1 MSFSSHSHYY
11 HNHGNNGN
19 NGNHGNHGNIGNHG
33 NNVCNNCGKLG
44 HMFHQCKM
52 PITSYGIIL
61 FRYLQHE
68 GGGTS
73 LQFLMIR
80 RKDSFGYID
89 IIRGKYSLLNM
100 EQIQNSFDEMSLEEK
115 QRVLDE
121 DFESL
126 WKKMWGIETT
136 QAAYRNEQTNSSKKF
151 DILKQGI
158 RVPGSL
164 QDERYTLHDFIRNSQ
179 TQWEE
184 TEWEFPKGRK
194 NGQEKDL
201 DCALREFEEETG
213 ISRHAISV
221 IENVMP
227 FEENFMGSNHKIYKH
242 KYFLAMWQ
250 SPSSVPP
257 PPGLGFAASPPH
269 PPSSLESYQRTE
281 VSKMEWKT
289 LEDCLGCIRPYHLE
303 KKRMIE
309 NIYRVLQEYTMYY

>member
-1 MSFSSHSHYY
+1 
-11 HNHGNNGN
+11 
-19 NGNHGNHGNIGNHG
+19 
-33 NNVCNNCGKLG
+33 
-44 HMFHQCKM
+44 MFHQCKM
-52 PITSYGIIL
+52 PITSYGVIL

-89 IIRGKYSLLNM
+89 IIRGKYSLLNL

-164 QDERYTLHDFIRNSQ
+164 EECYTLYDFIHNSK
-179 TQWEE
+179 TNWDE

-194 NGQEKDL
+194 NGQEKDIE
-201 DCALREFEEETG
+201 CAMREFEEETG
-213 ISRHAISV
+213 ISRHSISV

-242 KYFLAMWQ
+242 KYFLALWHP
-250 SPSSVPP
+250 PSATTAGTHTLP

-281 VSKMEWKT
+281 VSKMEWKS
-289 LEDCLGCIRPYHLE
+289 LDDCLGCIRPYHLE